1 MNLSFGSSNKFVL
14 IIGDEGAVLLRVTG
28 SRVRDR
34 CFAPTSDPG
43 DSAQMREM
51 LSDSPSTPLYPL
63 IDVLEQ
69 SFAKESI
76 PPVSMFDAAGMLQ
89 RRLSTAFSEA
99 KIKAAHY
106 LGRQDGER
114 RDRRYLLAGL
124 PASPA
129 LDGWIDWINQ
139 APNPVKP
146 FSLLPLEAV
155 SLARNL
161 SNMFHRRGSRPQWV
175 MLVTRHRTGGFRQ
188 VVIRGD
194 EFVFTRLTQSLP
206 EDASAGEVA
215 ATIEREYKLSMGYLR
230 RMSYSDDQGLDIIVA
245 GTPEIGQELLNLG
258 MSPSHL
264 RMVTTHDAAERLR
277 LAGVADATDGY
288 AEVLHGAVFAQK
300 RRPVLSLLPEEL
312 YEKRAGA
319 LTTRAAYVF
328 IALVVGYA
336 TFGLS
341 EAYVESQEIDR
352 THRDIAL
359 MATEREAELEATA
372 NLAASFLVS
381 APEVADTVAIY
392 DRLSTNAPSPMP
404 FLALIGPTLGPDIV
418 VHEVNWLVEEEAGL
432 RDIRLAVTVHLD
444 STIGDM
450 EDAVVMTDALA
461 ERMAAIMPGFEVR
474 VTDPPVDIL
483 PNQNLI
489 GEVVLDNMHGDS
501 ETGFAA
507 IISIILPA
515 VERGEAA
522 S

>member
-1 MNLSFGSSNKFVL
+1 MNFSFGSSNKFVL

-34 CFAPTSDPG
+34 CFAPTSDPS

-175 MLVTRHRTGGFRQ
+175 MLVTRQRTGGFRQ

-264 RMVTTHDAAERLR
+264 RMVTTHDAAERLK
-277 LAGVADATDGY
+277 LAGVADATDSYG
-288 AEVLHGAVFAQK
+288 EVLHGAFFAQK
-300 RRPVLSLLPEEL
+300 RRPVLALLPEEL

-319 LTTRAAYVF
+319 LTTRAAYLF
-328 IALVVGYA
+328 IAVVVGYA
-336 TFGLS
+336 SFGLS
-341 EAYVESQEIDR
+341 ETYIESQEIDR

-359 MATEREAELEATA
+359 MATEREAELDATA
-372 NLAASFLVS
+372 SLATSFLVS
-381 APEVADTVAIY
+381 APEVADTVATY

-418 VHEVNWLVEEEAGL
+418 VYEVDWTVEEEAGL
-432 RDIRLAVTVHLD
+432 RNIRLAVTVHLD

-450 EDAVVMTDALA
+450 EDAVAVTDALA

-483 PNQNLI
+483 PSQNLI
-489 GEVVLDNMHGDS
+489 GEVALDNMHGEG

-507 IISIILPA
+507 IISIILPT
-515 VERGEAA
+515 VEQGEAA